1 MNSLYFNA
9 SGMWWD
15 GKYRAI
21 AESLLNIIGNFI
33 LVKLMGIY
41 GVILATVIS
50 ITVGHFW
57 NGQFL
62 FKLYYKNNKT
72 VKYFLFEG
80 MIAAI
85 SVSICVITFIITK
98 FIPKS
103 DATRNFILTLI
114 ITGVIATALFS
125 FAYIF
130 VSKTLKL
137 TFSIKTTYIKR
148 TEKK

>member
-41 GVILATVIS
+41 GVILSTVIS

-80 MIAAI
+80 IIAATSI
-85 SVSICVITFIITK
+85 FICVITFITTK

-103 DATRNFILTLI
+103 DVTKTFIFTLI
-114 ITGVIATALFS
+114 ITGVIATTLFS
-125 FAYIF
+125 FAYIYM
-130 VSKTLKL
+130 SKALNLKL
-137 TFSIKTTYIKR
+137 PIKKQSSQ
-148 TEKK
+148 KGQ